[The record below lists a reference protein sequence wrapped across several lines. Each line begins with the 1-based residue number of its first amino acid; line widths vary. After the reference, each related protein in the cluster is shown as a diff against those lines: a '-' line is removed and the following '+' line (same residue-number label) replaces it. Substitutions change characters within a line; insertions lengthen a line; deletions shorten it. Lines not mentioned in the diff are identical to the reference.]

1 MLESDSFL
9 DKCAAR
15 LPTKITMCFS
25 AEASFIVGGS
35 LLVVGTA
42 IIGKV
47 NERKDYPVALI
58 PFVFAAQQITEG
70 LLWISL
76 AHNNLL
82 TQFWL
87 GNLYGGFVGIIWPLY
102 APLAIYFAET
112 DAYRKKII
120 GLIGIAGAALS
131 VYTVIEL
138 TSQPVTVEIINQHIY
153 YEHNVH
159 AYPLIILLYLLAT
172 CMPFILSSFRKLRLT
187 GYIITLGFVVAFSI
201 YTTTFV
207 SVWCFFAAVASALIF
222 FHFAGSINKPLSL
235 FERK

>member
-1 MLESDSFL
+1 
-9 DKCAAR
+9 
-15 LPTKITMCFS
+15 MCFS

-35 LLVVGTA
+35 LLVVGTV

-47 NERKDYPVALI
+47 KERKDYPVALI
-58 PFVFAAQQITEG
+58 PFVFATQQITEG

-76 AHNNLL
+76 AHNNLFM
-82 TQFWL
+82 QFWL

-102 APLAIYFAET
+102 APLAIYLAEINE
-112 DAYRKKII
+112 YRKKII
-120 GLIGIAGAALS
+120 GFIGIAGFALS
-131 VYTVIEL
+131 MYTVIQL

-172 CMPFILSSFRKLRLT
+172 CMPFILSSFRNLRVT

-222 FHFAGSINKPLSL
+222 FHFAGSMQKPLSL